1 MEVRITKK
9 QPKKTYQKIENNLP
23 RKKKAK
29 EDVMSKCVTGGD
41 GKIVL
46 HERARVMA
54 SCACVI
60 IIIILFL
67 DVIIFYSS
75 SLLRFDVGVA

>member
-1 MEVRITKK
+1 
-9 QPKKTYQKIENNLP
+9 
-23 RKKKAK
+23 
-29 EDVMSKCVTGGD
+29 MSKCVTGGD

-67 DVIIFYSS
+67 DIIIFYSS